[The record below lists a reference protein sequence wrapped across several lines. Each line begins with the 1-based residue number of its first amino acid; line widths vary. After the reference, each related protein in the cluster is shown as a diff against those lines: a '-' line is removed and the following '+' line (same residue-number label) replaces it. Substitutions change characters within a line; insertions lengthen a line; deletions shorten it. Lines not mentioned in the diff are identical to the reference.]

1 MQPLAVKLNKK
12 LMLNPLPFSPSLLLF
27 FFVFYFVL
35 FELHPYEMHHQK
47 VPGEVYV
54 STDCSFCGRGSY
66 LKTNIVLIASNFGI
80 NVFSWTNF
88 VVFMSQ
94 AERDGP
100 VPMKLAP
107 VFLFLFRVIDALVPL
122 HPPLMTGI
130 SLFIVNE
137 PRELHQPCG

>member
-1 MQPLAVKLNKK
+1 MQPLAVKLNEK

-27 FFVFYFVL
+27 FLFSILYF

-66 LKTNIVLIASNFGI
+66 LKINIVQIASNFGI
-80 NVFSWTNF
+80 NVLSWTNF
-88 VVFMSQ
+88 VVLMSQ

-100 VPMKLAP
+100 VPMKLATI
-107 VFLFLFRVIDALVPL
+107 FLFLFRVIDALVPL
-122 HPPLMTGI
+122 HPPPITGI
-130 SLFIVNE
+130 PLFIVNE
-137 PRELHQPCG
+137 PRELH